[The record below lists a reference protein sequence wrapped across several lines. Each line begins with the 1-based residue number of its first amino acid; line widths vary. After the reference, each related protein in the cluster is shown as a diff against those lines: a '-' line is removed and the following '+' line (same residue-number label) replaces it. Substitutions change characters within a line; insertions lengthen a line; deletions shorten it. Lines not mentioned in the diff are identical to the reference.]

1 MMDNLSSSSIY
12 DQTLNDDDSNEST
25 FYTTDSPSLSSR
37 SSSSSSSSTTIREQN
52 NFHEDHDSTDNDS
65 TIWHSFI
72 NDNNDEN
79 NDNQQYQLLQEKFQ
93 SIYQKLIFLQT
104 DFERIEIFE
113 QQLMDLSRQLSDY
126 RLKITGQY
134 STLMKM
140 FQELSDSIR
149 FGMVNAV
156 PNCYQQQQQSSSLSL
171 QENHSSNTK
180 MCPMDDDNDNDYDR
194 IRYKLRR
201 LPAFVRGYLV
211 RRLLST
217 GKLKNLRRTIRDT
230 SAILVNFK
238 KNLQTNSD
246 DGRLLVTEQDVL
258 FHRQLCQQ
266 LEKSCH
272 EFYRIFFQLSIDKQ
286 MQLIRY
292 DREHRLNRSN
302 SITSQYSSSSSNFS
316 SLSSSSTT
324 TTVSRKNKSKKS

>member
-1 MMDNLSSSSIY
+1 MDNLSSSSSIY

-37 SSSSSSSSTTIREQN
+37 SSSSSSTTIREQN

-72 NDNNDEN
+72 NDNND
-79 NDNQQYQLLQEKFQ
+79 DNQQYHLLQEKFQ

-140 FQELSDSIR
+140 FQELSDSR
-149 FGMVNAV
+149 FGMVHAV
-156 PNCYQQQQQSSSLSL
+156 PNCYQQQQRSSSLSL

-180 MCPMDDDNDNDYDR
+180 MVC
-194 IRYKLRR
+194 
-201 LPAFVRGYLV
+201 
-211 RRLLST
+211 
-217 GKLKNLRRTIRDT
+217 
-230 SAILVNFK
+230 
-238 KNLQTNSD
+238 
-246 DGRLLVTEQDVL
+246 
-258 FHRQLCQQ
+258 
-266 LEKSCH
+266 
-272 EFYRIFFQLSIDKQ
+272 LSI
-286 MQLIRY
+286 LIK
-292 DREHRLNRSN
+292 LFQ
-302 SITSQYSSSSSNFS
+302 SIYVHF
-316 SLSSSSTT
+316 LFCF
-324 TTVSRKNKSKKS
+324 VCV

>member
-1 MMDNLSSSSIY
+1 MVDNLSSSSSIY

-37 SSSSSSSSTTIREQN
+37 SSSSSSTTIREQN
-52 NFHEDHDSTDNDS
+52 NFHEDNDS

-180 MCPMDDDNDNDYDR
+180 MVC
-194 IRYKLRR
+194 
-201 LPAFVRGYLV
+201 
-211 RRLLST
+211 
-217 GKLKNLRRTIRDT
+217 
-230 SAILVNFK
+230 
-238 KNLQTNSD
+238 
-246 DGRLLVTEQDVL
+246 
-258 FHRQLCQQ
+258 
-266 LEKSCH
+266 
-272 EFYRIFFQLSIDKQ
+272 LSIMIKLFQ
-286 MQLIRY
+286 
-292 DREHRLNRSN
+292 
-302 SITSQYSSSSSNFS
+302 SICVHF
-316 SLSSSSTT
+316 LFCF
-324 TTVSRKNKSKKS
+324 VCV